1 MYSIAIA
8 FVTALVVTAALTP
21 LVRHFALAAGA
32 VDEPTARRVH
42 TRRVPRLGG
51 VAIVVG
57 FVAPLFTLVVLRTGF
72 AQVELARHY
81 RLLAGLLLGSAVIAL
96 LGFVD
101 DVSGVGAKRKL
112 VVQSIAAC
120 IAYAGGL
127 RIGSLALP
135 FVGEVS
141 LGWLSLPATV
151 LWIAA
156 VSNALNLIDGLDG
169 LAGGVAFF
177 ACVTNFVV
185 AYLSHNLMICLFSAA
200 LAGAILGFLIY
211 NFNPATIFMGDSGS
225 LFLGY
230 VLATMSL
237 LGSSSQKSPTAIA
250 ILVPLLALGLPLM
263 DMLLAMVRR
272 FLERRS
278 IFSADRGH
286 LHHRLL
292 DLGLT
297 HRRAVLVLY
306 ALSMVFTLLAL
317 VVHLGRSW
325 QIGAALVGLTATL
338 VSVVRFTRY
347 FTAAIARRE
356 SRQRDALT
364 ELLRK
369 TMPVTL
375 SRMYDARSLEDV
387 RTLLREFA
395 EDVELLAVELSP
407 STTPA
412 NDPARWRWES
422 PRLVGSRDREA
433 VSVQFSFNDEHDT
446 GYELTFF
453 HDSADGVISPQSE
466 ILLQLVSDAAAH
478 ALGRKE
484 RLRKSSRSGHLRP
497 V

>member
-51 VAIVVG
+51 VAIVIG
-57 FVAPLFTLVVLRTGF
+57 FMAPLAALFLLRTGF
-72 AQVELARHY
+72 ARVELARHGS
-81 RLLAGLLLGSAVIAL
+81 LLAGLLAGAVVMAV

-112 VVQSIAAC
+112 LVQSIAAC

-135 FVGEVS
+135 VLGEVS

-185 AYLSHNLMICLFSAA
+185 AVMSHNLMICLFSVA

-263 DMLLAMVRR
+263 DMLLAMMRR

-306 ALSMVFTLLAL
+306 ALSMVFTAIAL

-325 QIGAALVGLTATL
+325 QIGLALLVLTATL

-347 FTAAIARRE
+347 FTSAIARRE

-364 ELLRK
+364 ESLRK
-369 TMPVTL
+369 LVPITIA
-375 SRMYDARSLEDV
+375 RIHDARAAEDV
-387 RTLLREFA
+387 RPLLQELA
-395 EDVELLAVELSP
+395 EDVDLLAVELR
-407 STTPA
+407 PA
-412 NDPARWRWES
+412 DAKEGDPRRWRWES
-422 PRLVGSRDREA
+422 PKVGGREREA
-433 VSVQFSFNDEHDT
+433 ATAQFSFKDENDS

-453 HDSADGVISPQSE
+453 LDSADGGVSPQAE
-466 ILLQLVSDAAAH
+466 ILLQLVCDATAYAF
-478 ALGRKE
+478 GRRE

>member
-57 FVAPLFTLVVLRTGF
+57 FMAPLLTLVLLRTGF
-72 AQVELARHY
+72 ARVELSQHY
-81 RLLAGLLLGSAVIAL
+81 KLLAGLLLGSVVIAL

-112 VVQSIAAC
+112 LVQSIAAC

-127 RIGSLALP
+127 RIGSLSLP
-135 FVGEVS
+135 FVGEVT

-169 LAGGVAFF
+169 LAAGVAFF

-306 ALSMVFTLLAL
+306 ALSLVFTLLAL

-325 QIGAALVGLTATL
+325 QIGVALVALTATL

-356 SRQRDALT
+356 SKQRDALT
-364 ELLRK
+364 EALRK
-369 TMPVTL
+369 VIPIAIA
-375 SRMYDARSLEDV
+375 RIHDARTREDV
-387 RTLLREFA
+387 WPLLKEYA
-395 EDVELLAVELSP
+395 EEVELLAVELAP
-407 STTPA
+407 EGVAVT
-412 NDPARWRWES
+412 DPARLRWES
-422 PRLVGSRDREA
+422 PKLVGSRDREA
-433 VSVQFSFNDEHDT
+433 VSAQFSFKDEHDVT
-446 GYELTFF
+446 FELTFF

-466 ILLQLVSDAAAH
+466 ILLQLLCDATAH
-478 ALGRKE
+478 AFGRRE

>member
-57 FVAPLFTLVVLRTGF
+57 FVSPLAALYLLRTGF
-72 AQVELARHY
+72 AQVELFRSNSLLTG
-81 RLLAGLLLGSAVIAL
+81 LLAGAVIMAI

-112 VVQSIAAC
+112 LVQTIAAC
-120 IAYAGGL
+120 CAYAGGL

-156 VSNALNLIDGLDG
+156 VANALNLIDGLDG

-185 AYLSHNLMICLFSAA
+185 AYMSHNLMICLFSVA

-263 DMLLAMVRR
+263 DMLLAMMRR

-278 IFSADRGH
+278 IFAADRGH

-306 ALSMVFTLLAL
+306 GVSLVFTVLAL
-317 VVHLGRSW
+317 IVHLGRSW
-325 QIGAALVGLTATL
+325 QIGLALLGLTVTL
-338 VSVVRFTRY
+338 VSIVRFTRY

-356 SRQRDALT
+356 SKQRDALT
-364 ELLRK
+364 ESLRRQVPSAI
-369 TMPVTL
+369 TRL
-375 SRMYDARSLEDV
+375 RDARSRED
-387 RTLLREFA
+387 LCEQLRVTA
-395 EDVELLAVELSP
+395 ESLELLAVELADEKS
-407 STTPA
+407 
-412 NDPARWRWES
+412 DGGARWRWES
-422 PRLVGSRDREA
+422 PKTVGSREREA
-433 VSVQFSFNDEHDT
+433 TSVQFTFTDDNEKT
-446 GYELTFF
+446 LVLTFF
-453 HDSADGVISPQSE
+453 HDSAEGVTSPQAE
-466 ILLQLVSDAAAH
+466 ILLQLLCDAAAH
-478 ALGRKE
+478 ALGRRE
-484 RLRKSSRSGHLRP
+484 RARKSSRSGHLRP

>member
-57 FVAPLFTLVVLRTGF
+57 FMAPLAALFVLRTGF
-72 AQVELARHY
+72 ARVELFRNHT
-81 RLLAGLLLGSAVIAL
+81 LLAGLLAGAVVMAT

-112 VVQSIAAC
+112 LVQTVAAC
-120 IAYAGGL
+120 CAYAGGL
-127 RIGSLALP
+127 RIGSLSLP
-135 FVGEVS
+135 FVGEVT
-141 LGWLSLPATV
+141 LGWLSLPATI

-156 VSNALNLIDGLDG
+156 VANALNLIDGLDG

-185 AYLSHNLMICLFSAA
+185 AYLSHNLMICLFSVA

-263 DMLLAMVRR
+263 DMLLAMMRR

-278 IFSADRGH
+278 IFAADRGH

-297 HRRAVLVLY
+297 HRRAVLVL
-306 ALSMVFTLLAL
+306 
-317 VVHLGRSW
+317 
-325 QIGAALVGLTATL
+325 
-338 VSVVRFTRY
+338 
-347 FTAAIARRE
+347 
-356 SRQRDALT
+356 
-364 ELLRK
+364 
-369 TMPVTL
+369 
-375 SRMYDARSLEDV
+375 
-387 RTLLREFA
+387 
-395 EDVELLAVELSP
+395 
-407 STTPA
+407 
-412 NDPARWRWES
+412 
-422 PRLVGSRDREA
+422 
-433 VSVQFSFNDEHDT
+433 
-446 GYELTFF
+446 
-453 HDSADGVISPQSE
+453 
-466 ILLQLVSDAAAH
+466 
-478 ALGRKE
+478 
-484 RLRKSSRSGHLRP
+484 
-497 V
+497 